1 MLKLFN
7 TLTRKK
13 ETFKPQKDIVGIYTC
28 GPSVYQY
35 AHIGNFRTFVFEDV
49 LVRYLKYK
57 GYKVK
62 RVMNLTDIEDKAIIT
77 ARKEGKTL
85 QELTGYYSKIFF
97 EDMET
102 LALLPADVFPKA
114 TENVPE
120 IIDIIK
126 KIMAN
131 GFAYRGNDGSIYYN
145 ISKFPDFG
153 KLSHL
158 KLRKGKKKIKRDEW
172 GEDTSIISDFALWKS
187 YEKDDGDVFWETG
200 LGKGRPGWHIEC
212 SAMCSKH
219 LGTRFDIHVGGV
231 DNIFPHHENVIAQN
245 FGAFGVNPSKYWLH
259 CRHLMVDGKKMSKSY
274 GNFFTLRDLT
284 GKGYEPMAIKYLLL
298 TMSYRR
304 RLNFTFEGLKEATEK
319 IKKICMTI
327 RNLETADGMDDA
339 EKIVNRARKK
349 FENAMDD
356 NLNTRKALIILE
368 EFAREVSKINPHKTS
383 SGKILGLFRD
393 FDSVLGLQL
402 FTSALSASHASWAEA
417 AAKAP

>member
-1 MLKLFN
+1 MLQLFN

-13 ETFKPQKDIVGIYTC
+13 ESFRPLGDVVGIYTC

-35 AHIGNFRTFVFEDV
+35 AHIGNFRTFIFEDV
-49 LVRYLKYK
+49 LVRYLRFK

-62 RVMNLTDIEDKAIIT
+62 RVMNLTDIEDKAIVT
-77 ARKEGKTL
+77 ARQEGKILREMTV
-85 QELTGYYSKIFF
+85 YYSKIFF

-114 TENVPE
+114 TEHVPE

-126 KIMAN
+126 KIMTN
-131 GFAYRGNDGSIYYN
+131 GYAYRGNDGSIYYN
-145 ISKFPDFG
+145 ISKFPGFG

-187 YEKDDGDVFWETG
+187 YEKEDGDVFWETD

-212 SAMCSKH
+212 SAMCAKH

-245 FGAFGVNPSKYWLH
+245 FAAFGVNPSKYWLH
-259 CRHLMVDGKKMSKSY
+259 CRHLMVDGKKMSKSS
-274 GNFFTLRDLT
+274 GNFYTLRDLVE
-284 GKGYEPMAIKYLLL
+284 KGYEPMAIKYLLL

-304 RLNFTFEGLKEATEK
+304 RLNFTLSGLEDAAEE
-319 IKKICMTI
+319 IDRICTLMERMKTT
-327 RNLETADGMDDA
+327 NGTDNA
-339 EKIVNRARKK
+339 EKIVDKARKQ
-349 FENAMDD
+349 FENAMDN
-356 NLNTRKALIILE
+356 NLNTGKALKIMQEL
-368 EFAREVSKINPHKTS
+368 ADEVKKINPDKKS

-402 FTSALSASHASWAEA
+402 FTSA
-417 AAKAP
+417 

>member
-1 MLKLFN
+1 MLELFN

-13 ETFKPQKDIVGIYTC
+13 EIFVPLGDIVGIYTC
-28 GPSVYQY
+28 GPSVYQC

-49 LVRYLKYK
+49 LVRYLRYK

-62 RVMNLTDIEDKAIIT
+62 RVMNLTDIEDKAIVA
-77 ARKEGKTL
+77 ARKEGKKL
-85 QELTGYYSKIFF
+85 SELTLYYSKIFF
-97 EDMET
+97 EDMNT
-102 LALLPADVFPKA
+102 LNLLPADVFPRA
-114 TENVPE
+114 TEHLHE

-126 KIMAN
+126 KMMEN
-131 GFAYRGNDGSIYYN
+131 GYAYRGEDGSIYYKVSMFRN
-145 ISKFPDFG
+145 YG

-187 YEKDDGDVFWETG
+187 YEKEDGDVFWETE

-212 SAMCSKH
+212 SAMGSKH

-245 FGAFGVNPSKYWLH
+245 FGGFGVNPSRYWLH
-259 CRHLMVDGKKMSKSY
+259 CRHLMVDGKKMSKSA
-274 GNFFTLRDLT
+274 GNFYTLHDLIA
-284 GKGYEPMAIKYLLL
+284 KGWDPMAIKYLLL
-298 TMSYRR
+298 TMNYRR
-304 RLNFTFEGLKEATEK
+304 RLNFTIDRLKEAAEK
-319 IKKICMTI
+319 IKKICMNI

-356 NLNTRKALIILE
+356 NLNTGKALIILE
-368 EFAREVSKINPHKTS
+368 EFAGDVGKINPDKKS
-383 SGKILGLFRD
+383 AGKILGLFRD
-393 FDSVLGLQL
+393 FDTVLGLQL
-402 FTSALSASHASWAEA
+402 FTSA
-417 AAKAP
+417 

>member
-1 MLKLFN
+1 MLDIKEKPIMLELFN

-13 ETFKPQKDIVGIYTC
+13 EIFEPLGDIVGIYTC

-35 AHIGNFRTFVFEDV
+35 AHIGNFRTFIFEDV

-77 ARKEGKTL
+77 ARNEGKTL
-85 QELTGYYSKIFF
+85 LEMTGYYSKIFF

-114 TENVPE
+114 TEHVPE
-120 IIDIIK
+120 IVNIIK
-126 KIMAN
+126 KMMTN
-131 GFAYRGNDGSIYYN
+131 GYAYRGNDGSIYYN

-187 YEKDDGDVFWETG
+187 YEKEDGDVFWETE

-212 SAMCSKH
+212 SAMSSKH

-259 CRHLMVDGKKMSKSY
+259 CRHLMIDGKKMSKSS

-284 GKGYEPMAIKYLLL
+284 GKGYKPMAIKYLLL

-304 RLNFTFEGLKEATEK
+304 RLNFTLDGLEEAAGK
-319 IKKICMTI
+319 IERIHAAI
-327 RNLETADGMDDA
+327 RRLEITNGKDDA
-339 EKIVNRARKK
+339 EKIMNKARKK

-356 NLNTRKALIILE
+356 NLNTGKALIILE
-368 EFAREVSKINPHKTS
+368 EFAGEVGKINPDKKS
-383 SGKILGLFRD
+383 SVKILGLFSD

-402 FTSALSASHASWAEA
+402 FTSA
-417 AAKAP
+417 